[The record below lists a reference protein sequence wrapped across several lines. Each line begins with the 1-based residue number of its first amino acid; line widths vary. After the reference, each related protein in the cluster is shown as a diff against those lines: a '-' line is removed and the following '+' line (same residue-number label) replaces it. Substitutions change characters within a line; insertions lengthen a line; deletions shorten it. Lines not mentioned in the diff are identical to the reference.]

1 MDWLLYFNHRL
12 LVYVM
17 NLMDLL
23 RRESAISNRF
33 IMHLLNKLDFTMES
47 RLVSL
52 NSVVHIQVDVLLV
65 NGDKLLLLR
74 HQHQVALDKMILV
87 DEFWVII

>member
-1 MDWLLYFNHRL
+1 
-12 LVYVM
+12 
-17 NLMDLL
+17 
-23 RRESAISNRF
+23 
-33 IMHLLNKLDFTMES
+33 MHLLNKLDFTMES

>member
-1 MDWLLYFNHRL
+1 
-12 LVYVM
+12 M
-17 NLMDLL
+17 NLRDLL

>member
-1 MDWLLYFNHRL
+1 
-12 LVYVM
+12 
-17 NLMDLL
+17 
-23 RRESAISNRF
+23 
-33 IMHLLNKLDFTMES
+33 MHLLNKLDFTMES

-65 NGDKLLLLR
+65 NRDKLLLLR

>member
-1 MDWLLYFNHRL
+1 
-12 LVYVM
+12 
-17 NLMDLL
+17 
-23 RRESAISNRF
+23 
-33 IMHLLNKLDFTMES
+33 MHLLNKLDFTMES

-52 NSVVHIQVDVLLV
+52 NSVVHIQVNVLLV
-65 NGDKLLLLR
+65 NRDKLLLLR